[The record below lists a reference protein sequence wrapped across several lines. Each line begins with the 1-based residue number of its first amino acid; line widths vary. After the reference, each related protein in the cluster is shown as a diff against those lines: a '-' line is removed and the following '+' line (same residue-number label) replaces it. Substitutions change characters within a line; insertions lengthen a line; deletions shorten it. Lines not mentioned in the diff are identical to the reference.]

1 MHPNPKQQCVAGL
14 PSPRGSAGKEWTVL
28 DAAPYGP
35 GAAAADPA
43 PTWGQVLGN
52 LKSWG
57 ITPSTPSAAVSPSPV
72 ISPQGTGPF
81 ASRDSLHLSD
91 SESELGEGAARAR
104 SDSEGLRIPLARRGS
119 LRRGRAGLGS
129 DASQQQ
135 DRLRSSLDS
144 TQVLPHHVTA
154 CFMVILYAVSI
165 CFV

>member
-1 MHPNPKQQCVAGL
+1 MAGL
-14 PSPRGSAGKEWTVL
+14 PSPHGSAGKEWTVL

-57 ITPSTPSAAVSPSPV
+57 ITPSTPSAAVSPSPM

-81 ASRDSLHLSD
+81 ASRDSLQLSD

-104 SDSEGLRIPLARRGS
+104 SDSEGLRIPVAMRGS
-119 LRRGRAGLGS
+119 LRRGPAGLGS

-144 TQVLPHHVTA
+144 SQVLPHHVTA
-154 CFMVILYAVSI
+154 WLTILGFSLN
-165 CFV
+165 